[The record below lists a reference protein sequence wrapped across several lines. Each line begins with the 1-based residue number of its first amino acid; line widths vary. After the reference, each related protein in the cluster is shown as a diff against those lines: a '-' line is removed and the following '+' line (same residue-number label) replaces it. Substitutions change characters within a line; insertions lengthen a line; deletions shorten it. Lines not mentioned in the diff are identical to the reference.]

1 MAPQQA
7 CTQEA
12 AETPLE
18 GGECGKFSIL
28 MFIPHCQ
35 MAFFRMSE
43 LSNMNLLGKVI
54 LSEVYRGATSW
65 VGQQLAM

>member
-1 MAPQQA
+1 
-7 CTQEA
+7 
-12 AETPLE
+12 
-18 GGECGKFSIL
+18 
-28 MFIPHCQ
+28 
-35 MAFFRMSE
+35 MSE